1 MELNIDKCSYDGKW
15 YDFGNGRLKIRAY
28 PASRQS
34 FAVKD
39 GNVVFPGETG
49 LERFK
54 YCLTAWENYVTPAPE
69 NKAITLTDEVK
80 KKVYDFRL
88 GETEIDGKLM
98 SISDFVTLKSDE
110 LFREMIV
117 SEKN

>member
-1 MELNIDKCSYDGKW
+1 MELSIPKSPYEGKW
-15 YDFGNGRLKIRAY
+15 FDFGNGRLKIRAY
-28 PASRQS
+28 PASKQG

-54 YCLTAWENYVTPAPE
+54 YCLEAWENYVTPAPE
-69 NKAITLTDEVK
+69 NSPIALTDDVK

-88 GETEIDGKLM
+88 GAVAIDGKDVT
-98 SISDFVTLKSDE
+98 IADFVILKSDE
-110 LFREMIV
+110 LLKEAV
-117 SEKN
+117 TAKKN